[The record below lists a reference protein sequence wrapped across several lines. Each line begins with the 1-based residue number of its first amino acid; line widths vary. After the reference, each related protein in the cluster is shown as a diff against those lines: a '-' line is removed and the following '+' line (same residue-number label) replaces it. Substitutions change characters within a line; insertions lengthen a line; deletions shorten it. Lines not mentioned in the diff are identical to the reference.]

1 MSLINLRHIT
11 TDGERW
17 DQLAYRYYGDAL
29 AYERIVAANPNI
41 PMMMVL
47 PGGLELA
54 IPVIEIGNRISRLES
69 PPWMV

>member
-17 DQLAYRYYGDAL
+17 DQLADRYYGDAF
-29 AYERIVAANPNI
+29 AYERIVTANPDI
-41 PMMMVL
+41 PMLLVL

-54 IPVIEIGNRISRLES
+54 IPVIEESSAISVLEL
-69 PPWMV
+69 PPWKV

>member
-17 DQLAYRYYGDAL
+17 DQLAYRYYGDAS
-29 AYERIVAANPNI
+29 AYERIVAANPDI
-41 PMMMVL
+41 PMMLAL

-54 IPVIEIGNRISRLES
+54 IPVIEANSTISLEEL
-69 PPWMV
+69 PPWER

>member
-54 IPVIEIGNRISRLES
+54 IPVIEVGNRISTLES